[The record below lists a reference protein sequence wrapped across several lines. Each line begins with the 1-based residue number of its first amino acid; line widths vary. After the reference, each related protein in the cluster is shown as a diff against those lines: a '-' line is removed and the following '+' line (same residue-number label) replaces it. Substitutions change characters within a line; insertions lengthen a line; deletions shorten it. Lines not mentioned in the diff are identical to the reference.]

1 MENFVTILIF
11 TLPGLLSYFWIQLFG
26 LHPASKHINFEI
38 AAISAIL
45 WFPVGMIVLSIY
57 QLTAMIVNTNSVSNP
72 WLSVRTLSDVLELSN
87 NLGFLVY
94 FVLFGVIFSFLFSW
108 FVSRFAYRWMI
119 RLVNVVRR
127 GSGTAEL
134 SGTSTVW
141 NETFLKNDAQLVSFR
156 KIDNPDEVIY
166 GEIKKV
172 SRPVELERNLLL
184 SNTEYWTELLKDNKD
199 VRIPY
204 VFLDTKTGF
213 ILSIYNTE
221 DALKAHEQYL
231 ETLEESKNSEI

>member
-1 MENFVTILIF
+1 MENFVAILIF

-45 WFPVGMIVLSIY
+45 WFPVGMVVLGIY
-57 QLTAMIVNTNSVSNP
+57 QLTAMIINANSVNNP

-94 FVLFGVIFSFLFSW
+94 FVSFSVIFSFLFSW

-172 SRPVELERNLLL
+172 SRPVELERNMLLA
-184 SNTEYWTELLKDNKD
+184 NTEHWTNILKDSKD
-199 VRIPY
+199 VEIDEIF
-204 VFLDTKTGF
+204 VDTKTGF
-213 ILSIYNTE
+213 IISIYNTE
-221 DALKAHEQYL
+221 DALKAQDKYL
-231 ETLEESKNSEI
+231 ESFEKETD